1 MNIKP
6 FKTENT
12 MKADVIK
19 LANYY
24 ECTTEYSGKNRIMY
38 LHGNNA
44 KEACVAIKAQLSPG
58 FTVLE
63 D

>member
-1 MNIKP
+1 MTK
-6 FKTENT
+6 FKTETT

-24 ECTTEYSGKNRIMY
+24 ECTTSYSGKNRIMY
-38 LHGNNA
+38 IHGNNA
-44 KEACVAIKAQLSPG
+44 KEATLAIKAQLQPG
-58 FTVLE
+58 FSVLE